1 MLTKRTSK
9 NQVTIP
15 KVVADQFPEVEHFE
29 VSVENGR
36 IVLAP
41 VLPGG
46 AEAVREKLTSLG
58 ISEDDVTE
66 AIRWARRP

>member
-15 KVVADQFPEVEHFE
+15 KPVADKFPDVEHFE
-29 VSVENGR
+29 VEVEDGR
-36 IVLAP
+36 IILTP
-41 VLPGG
+41 VRTGG
-46 AEAVREKLTSLG
+46 AEAVREKLASLG
-58 ISEDDVTE
+58 IGENDVSE

>member
-15 KVVADQFPEVEHFE
+15 KAVADQFPGVEHFE
-29 VSVENGR
+29 VSVKAGR
-36 IVLAP
+36 IILAP

-46 AEAVREKLTSLG
+46 AEVVREKLESLG
-58 ISEDDVTE
+58 ITEDDVAK
-66 AIRWARRP
+66 AIDWARRP